1 MARKP
6 WTTYEIYYLRQY
18 AHKGAPFIAQHLSR
32 SKSSIRKQASRIG
45 IPLGAKWTLEEL
57 DKLSKLDG
65 KSAEKIQTEIVK
77 SIEDIAK
84 AAQIIGI
91 ACGILG
97 ETCPQCGRQVTTLT
111 ESGVCIWCELKDKER
126 ELQEGIDAEEAH
138 YQAELLKVRNRM
150 NTRRKRMRKK
160 YGKNPRSK

>member
-1 MARKP
+1 MSYKP
-6 WTTYEIYYLRQY
+6 WSTSETAFLRKN
-18 AHKGAPFIAQHLSR
+18 AHKGTAYIAEHLMR
-32 SKSSIRKQASRIG
+32 SKSSVRTQASRLG

-57 DKLSKLDG
+57 EKLSKLDG

-84 AAQIIGI
+84 AAQVLGV
-91 ACGILG
+91 ACGIPG

-126 ELQEGIDAEEAH
+126 ELQEGIEAEEAH